1 MADVTNLA
9 QVTEGGISCATF
21 PEIKDALA
29 RKMQEIYGYDI
40 DLSTASADGQY
51 VMMEALVL
59 NNIYRTLESLVNNLS
74 LANASGKYLD
84 ILSSLSG
91 VFRRQAT
98 YSTAKVY
105 VDTTALGD
113 STVKPDSLEFL
124 DRNGNYWFWLNPLGI
139 DGSKTITFKGST
151 VDGEVVITALT
162 LTCED
167 LGPINAIGGD
177 LLSTGLSLKS
187 IFTKQDNNQYYYKK
201 GDINSCISNSSFKVY
216 QDENAII
223 GQSVESDAELRSRR
237 LKSLGQ
243 SGSTVLE
250 NMQARLMSVAGVIDA
265 IVYSN
270 NTRDVMTIYNVD
282 VQPNTVFPVVCVRN
296 GITGIDNFI
305 GEVIYNTITPGI
317 GTIGGKTYTVDI
329 STGVSNTVQWKQ
341 TTSVNPSFTITLIPT
356 DQNDVTSV
364 SDEQCYAIVS
374 TLKSYFNSLRMDS
387 TIYGSVLAQMIMGAD
402 FRSGVYGN
410 QTYSVKQIDYKNNGA
425 SATLFNQETNTA
437 GSLNLNLTRL
447 IYTQEGKVNISKT
460 PAGSAQDN
468 GVSSVTIQ
476 FGETSWPTI

>member
-113 STVKPDSLEFL
+113 STVEPDSLEFL
-124 DRNGNYWFWLNPLGI
+124 DRNGNYWFWLNPLNI
-139 DGSKTITFKGST
+139 NGSKTITFKGST
-151 VDGEVVITALT
+151 VLGEVVVTALT

-187 IFTKQDNNQYYYKK
+187 IFTKQDNNNQYYYKK

-216 QDENAII
+216 QDENAIV

-250 NMQARLMSVAGVIDA
+250 NMQARLMSVAGVVDA

-270 NTRDVMTIYNVD
+270 NTRELMTIYGISI
-282 VQPNTVFPVVCVRN
+282 QPNTVFPVVCVQN
-296 GITGIDNFI
+296 SITGIDNFI
-305 GEVIYNTITPGI
+305 GEVIYDTITPGI
-317 GTIGGKTYTVDI
+317 GTIGENKYTVEI
-329 STGVSNTVQWKQ
+329 SNGVSNTVSWKQ
-341 TTSVNPSFTITLIPT
+341 TTSAHPWLEIDLIPT
-356 DQNDVTSV
+356 DQENVSSV
-364 SDEQCYAIVS
+364 SDEQCNAIGS
-374 TLKSYFNSLRMDS
+374 ALKSYFNSLRMDS
-387 TIYGSVLAQMIMGAD
+387 TIYGSVLVQIISGAD
-402 FRSGVYGN
+402 FRTGLYGN
-410 QTYSVKQIDYKNNGA
+410 QTYSVKAIKYNNDK
-425 SATLFNQETNTA
+425 TFLFDQNNTT
-437 GSLNLNLTRL
+437 GSLNLNLTKL
-447 IYTQEGKVNISKT
+447 TYTQEDTVSVSRFA
-460 PAGSAQDN
+460 AGHPDTG
-468 GVSSVTIQ
+468 GVATVKMQ
-476 FGETSWPTI
+476 FGDGTWPTIS